1 MIDLHLDDIL
11 NKTTNDPSLD
21 VRIQMAT
28 TIKPFPHYQI
38 NVKDNS
44 IYTVTSDRIPDELFI
59 GTESL
64 YISEEGIIS
73 NLIEWFRKKQKE
85 RAERRRAQQ
94 RQNWQNGINRTFEGY
109 YDWLNS
115 LDPKRLAEKETDPY
129 KYEDIQALVLATTK
143 VTQGFVGI
151 DPLKHTSMVKLLTTI
166 RTILNGQKNF
176 YLDKNDDLTFDP
188 RVARPVVKFKS
199 SKWSSEQAVK
209 RMQSIVLQ
217 MDDISWK
224 LDDAGNR
231 VVNEY
236 NTKLRT
242 SNDSTVR
249 DIRKCAVCWLN
260 FSDLVVRQE
269 INTVRAICST
279 LNNM

>member
-11 NKTTNDPSLD
+11 NKSTKASSFDA
-21 VRIQMAT
+21 QM
-28 TIKPFPHYQI
+28 Q
-38 NVKDNS
+38 
-44 IYTVTSDRIPDELFI
+44 TVTSERVPDDLFL

-94 RQNWQNGINRTFEGY
+94 KQYWQNGINQTFEGY
-109 YDWLNS
+109 YKWLDS
-115 LDPKRLAEKETDPY
+115 LDPKRLAERETDPY
-129 KYEDIQALVLATTK
+129 KYEDIQALVLAISK
-143 VTQGFVGI
+143 VTQGFCSI
-151 DPLKHTSMVKLLTTI
+151 DPLKYTSMVKLLATI
-166 RTILNGQKNF
+166 RTTLNGQKNF

-188 RVARPVVKFKS
+188 RVSRPVVKFKS

-209 RMQSIVLQ
+209 RMQTIVLQ
-217 MDDISWK
+217 MDDLGWK
-224 LDDAGNR
+224 LDDTGNR

-242 SNDSTVR
+242 SNDSSLR
-249 DIRKCAVCWLN
+249 DIRNCVVCWVN
-260 FSDLVVRQE
+260 FSDLVSNQN
-269 INTVRAICST
+269 INTVKAICST

>member
-11 NKTTNDPSLD
+11 NKTTNDPSFD
-21 VRIQMAT
+21 VRMQ
-28 TIKPFPHYQI
+28 
-38 NVKDNS
+38 
-44 IYTVTSDRIPDELFI
+44 TVTSDRIPDELFI

-94 RQNWQNGINRTFEGY
+94 KQNWQNGINQTFEGY

-151 DPLKHTSMVKLLTTI
+151 DPLKHTSMVKLLATI

-269 INTVRAICST
+269 ISTVRATCST

>member
-11 NKTTNDPSLD
+11 NKTTNDPSFD
-21 VRIQMAT
+21 VRMQ
-28 TIKPFPHYQI
+28 
-38 NVKDNS
+38 
-44 IYTVTSDRIPDELFI
+44 TVTSDRIPDELFI

-73 NLIEWFRKKQKE
+73 NIIEWFRKKQKE

-94 RQNWQNGINRTFEGY
+94 KQYWQNGINRAFEGY
-109 YDWLNS
+109 YRWLDS
-115 LDPKRLAEKETDPY
+115 LDPKRLAERETDPY
-129 KYEDIQALVLATTK
+129 RYEDIQTLVLAISK

-151 DPLKHTSMVKLLTTI
+151 DPLKYTSMVKLIATI

-176 YLDKNDDLTFDP
+176 YLDKNDDLTFEP
-188 RVARPVVKFKS
+188 RVSHPVVKFKS

-217 MDDISWK
+217 MDDIGWK
-224 LDDAGNR
+224 LDDAGVR

-236 NTKLRT
+236 NTKIRT
-242 SNDSTVR
+242 SGDSGVR

-260 FSDLVVRQE
+260 FSDLIVRQE
-269 INTVRAICST
+269 INTVKAICRT